1 MSVIMRIAMSL
12 TAGMG
17 CMEAGIRSLPV
28 DASLDAAD
36 FSSSYVAAGNHIIS
50 HPRCSLLT

>member
-1 MSVIMRIAMSL
+1 MSL